1 MRKKSAKARPN
12 SWGNRAKL
20 RKRKG
25 KKNFGGIRIR
35 NKRESTEKFLH

>member
-1 MRKKSAKARPN
+1 MRKKSAKACTN
-12 SWGNRAKL
+12 SWGNRAKR

-35 NKRESTEKFLH
+35 NKRESAEKFLH